1 MRKLFYND
9 YDDFKII
16 EYQKFNK
23 LNEKI
28 GEPYYKIKFAKIR
41 FGIKYY
47 SILYKEILGL
57 EETYYIDIKKN
68 SIIDIKKEYNN
79 FLQKIN
85 DIPKKTIKRII

>member
-1 MRKLFYND
+1 MKKYFYND

-16 EYQKFNK
+16 EYQDFNR

-47 SILYKEILGL
+47 SILYEEFEGLDDIDYEYVIKYSIL
-57 EETYYIDIKKN
+57 
-68 SIIDIKKEYNN
+68 DIKKEYNN
-79 FLQKIN
+79 FVEKIN
-85 DIPKKTIKRII
+85 NKLERTTERVI